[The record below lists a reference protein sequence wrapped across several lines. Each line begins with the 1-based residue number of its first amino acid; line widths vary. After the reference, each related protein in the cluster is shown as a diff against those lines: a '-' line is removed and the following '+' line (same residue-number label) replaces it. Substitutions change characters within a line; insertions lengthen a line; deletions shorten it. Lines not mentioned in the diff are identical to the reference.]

1 MYGNEKLLKAFWSYT
16 PYKVKKC
23 STFAKET
30 LKWRTMQYKQQQQ
43 QQKTEYQECTVYQ
56 GFLNSYFL

>member
-23 STFAKET
+23 SAFAKET
-30 LKWRTMQYKQQQQ
+30 LKSRTMQH
-43 QQKTEYQECTVYQ
+43 KTKTQYQDYTV
-56 GFLNSYFL
+56 